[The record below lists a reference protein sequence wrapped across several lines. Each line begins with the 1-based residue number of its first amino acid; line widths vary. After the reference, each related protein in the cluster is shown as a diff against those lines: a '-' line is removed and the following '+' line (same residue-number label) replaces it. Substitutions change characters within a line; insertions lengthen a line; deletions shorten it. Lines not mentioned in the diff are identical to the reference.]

1 MNPLFMTD
9 SYNIT
14 HWQMR
19 DNVDNDIVYMYN
31 RNKGI
36 ILFGLAGLANN
47 LLNMKINHMDVVEAG
62 KFAAKNGIESNDDMW
77 FRLVNEWEGR
87 IGNVLEIQQ
96 VPELRWYPK
105 GTPLARIYNKVQGFA
120 EVATYFEG
128 YLTKCY
134 FPSMVLTKLY
144 EYKMAGLKNIHNF
157 GYRSHRSEE
166 DAMWSDLAF
175 LLLYNGTDSFH
186 VNWYTENAA
195 TIPLLAPYEHIFKLS
210 RPNTIRAA
218 SHKVVQSFYSEEDAY
233 RIMIRKNSGKT
244 IAFIIDTFGAERFIE
259 KYLKKVLNLAYIYS
273 TNIMMRIDSG
283 NYIDQAKIILK
294 AILDFKLNI
303 SLDNDFLVPKYGI
316 IVGDNMELRKIIKI
330 RGEVQKWID
339 KNWNAVHID
348 IDKYLFFGLGSKL
361 YSDITRDM
369 VGMVSKLGWSYGA
382 GGDTMKTTKGKESL
396 LGENLGLVYSTEENK
411 YTVVNNTQALYNVE
425 TVNMDDF
432 MQMISGKA
440 YGYKARLE
448 IAPEIRINMNNFLL
462 KKSEDNDAKTKK

>member
-47 LLNMKINHMDVVEAG
+47 LLNMKIDKIDVMDLVD
-62 KFAAKNGIESNDDMW
+62 FSRKNGIECDERMW
-77 FRLVNEWEGR
+77 MDLVNNWEGR

-144 EYKMAGLKNIHNF
+144 EYKMAGLTNIHNF
-157 GYRSHRSEE
+157 GYRSHRSEQ

-186 VNWYTENAA
+186 VNWYIENAA
-195 TIPLLAPYEHIFKLS
+195 TTPLLAPYEHIFKLS

-218 SHKVVQSFYSEEDAY
+218 SHKVVQSFYSEMDAY
-233 RIMIRKNSGKT
+233 RNIIKRNSGNT
-244 IAFIIDTFGAERFIE
+244 VAFLIDTFGAERFID
-259 KYLKKVLNLAYIYS
+259 KYLKEVLRLAYIYS

-283 NYIDQAKIILK
+283 DYVKQCCTL
-294 AILDFKLNI
+294 
-303 SLDNDFLVPKYGI
+303 LDNILRFKQYTSFDNSDILPKYGI
-316 IVGDNMELRKIIKI
+316 IVGDNMELRKIVKI
-330 RGEVQKWID
+330 RNEVQKWID
-339 KNWNAVHID
+339 KNWNGVHID

-396 LGENLGLVYSTEENK
+396 LGENLGLTYSTEENK
-411 YTVVNNTQALYNVE
+411 YTVVNNAQALYNTE
-425 TVNMDDF
+425 TINMDDF
-432 MQMISGKA
+432 MQLTSGNV
-440 YGYKARLE
+440 YGYKAKLE
-448 IAPEIRINMNNFLL
+448 IAPEIRINIDNFLL
-462 KKSEDNDAKTKK
+462 KKSDEKTKK